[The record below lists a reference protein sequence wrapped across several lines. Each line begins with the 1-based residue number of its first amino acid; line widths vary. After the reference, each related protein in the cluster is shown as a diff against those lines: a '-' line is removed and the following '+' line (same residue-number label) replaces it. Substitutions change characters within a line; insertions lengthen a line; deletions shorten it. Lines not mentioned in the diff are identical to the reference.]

1 MDEHFRARLMAYSK
15 RFSTFCLLDSNG
27 ISAACGHNHYDW
39 LAAFGDKAALKYNSG
54 DAFQQLKDFHDQQ
67 PGWLF
72 GFLGYDLKNCCE
84 KLRSNN
90 QDGLAFPE
98 MYFFRPKHLVYA
110 IGGQIHSNTEG
121 FLEAINQEP
130 LAGTIPQEPTKI
142 YSRISQEEYLRK
154 ANAIKEH
161 LGAGDIY
168 ELNLC
173 LEFFAKQASIDPEE
187 TWQRLNQLSPMPFA
201 GFFKYD
207 NKYLLCASPERFLY
221 KNGNRILSQ
230 PIKGTAKRSTN
241 PAEDEKLKNGLH
253 KSEKERCE
261 NVMIVDLT
269 RNDLAKSAVTGT
281 VKVEELFGIYSYS
294 NLHQMV
300 STVSAEAQS
309 NLHFTDII
317 CNAFPMG
324 SMTGCPKIA
333 AMQLIEHYEETKRGL
348 FSGAFGYITPE
359 GDFDFNVVIRSIL
372 YNAQNKYLSYQVGSA
387 LTWMAEPE
395 QEYEECMLKA
405 ANMQQVMGH

>member
-1 MDEHFRARLMAYSK
+1 MDEHFKARLLAYSK

-27 ISAACGHNHYDW
+27 ISAACGHNRYDW
-39 LAAFGDKAALKYNSG
+39 LAAFGKEEILTCQNG
-54 DAFQQLKDFHDQQ
+54 DAFQQLKEFHQRQ

-72 GFLGYDLKNCCE
+72 GFLGYDLKNCLE
-84 KLRSNN
+84 KLSSNN
-90 QDGLAFPE
+90 PDGLGFPE
-98 MYFFRPKHLVYA
+98 MYFFRPKHLVYS
-110 IGGQIHSNTEG
+110 IGGQIHSDSEG
-121 FLEAINQEP
+121 LLEAINQEP
-130 LAGTIPQEPTKI
+130 LPATKPQKPTKI
-142 YSRISQEEYLRK
+142 QSRISREAYLQK
-154 ANAIKEH
+154 AKAIKEH

-173 LEFFAKQASIDPEE
+173 MEFFAKQAHFDPEE
-187 TWQRLNQLSPMPFA
+187 TWQRLNLLSPMPFA
-201 GFFKYD
+201 GFLKFE

-230 PIKGTAKRSTN
+230 PIKGTAKRSAN
-241 PAEDEKLKNGLH
+241 PAEDEKLKQDLH
-253 KSEKERCE
+253 ESEKERSE

-269 RNDLAKSAVTGT
+269 RNDLARSAVTGS

-300 STVSAEAQS
+300 STVSAEAQPG
-309 NLHFTDII
+309 LHFTDSIR
-317 CNAFPMG
+317 NAFPIG

-333 AMQLIEHYEETKRGL
+333 AMQLIEQYEEAKRGL
-348 FSGAFGYITPE
+348 FSGAFGYITLE

-372 YNAQNKYLSYQVGSA
+372 FNADNKYLSYQAGSA
-387 LTWMAEPE
+387 LTWLAEPE

-405 ANMQQVMGH
+405 QNMQQVMGH